1 MPITSKDERRLE
13 TALGHL
19 FASGLDISNFVQR
32 GFAAIQQIVPG
43 EFVTYSR
50 AKPGRPDL
58 CEVVFSTVER
68 LPSAPLCAFARLKTG
83 YPLWDYRVGE
93 QGGRPIFRR
102 DYFTARE
109 FRDGAMYAEVYRP
122 IGVDNHAAFPLAEE
136 QDGTAIFFSIERS
149 GRSDF
154 TERDRAVLARLQPPL
169 AAARLLARERARVG
183 ALRVEHLAHLG
194 LTARETEVFFWMIE
208 GKRNLEIARILN
220 LALSTAKDYVGA
232 IFLKLGME
240 NRLTAVRFGLEQAR
254 RAEADEL
261 AQSAPLHRF
270 RVCKSSPA
278 APASNGPRDPRA
290 KHQKPGRR
298 FRHRG
303 HLKIVEIG
311 HGARGQERAR
321 EVHHDPIGTGFVL
334 KK

>member
-1 MPITSKDERRLE
+1 MHINLKDALRLK
-13 TALGHL
+13 TVLLDL
-19 FASGLDISNFVQR
+19 FAPGLDIANFVPR
-32 GFAAIQQIVPG
+32 GFAAIQQLVPG
-43 EFVTYSR
+43 EFITYSR

-58 CEVVFSTVER
+58 CEVVFSTTER
-68 LPSAPLCAFARLKTG
+68 LPSAPLCAFARLKTR
-83 YPLWDYRVGE
+83 YPLWDYRIGE

-102 DYFTARE
+102 DYFTERE
-109 FRDGAMYAEVYRP
+109 FRDCAMHAEVYRP
-122 IGVDNHAAFPLAEE
+122 MGLKNHAALPLAEE

-183 ALRVEHLAHLG
+183 TLREEHLAHLG

-208 GKRNLEIARILN
+208 GKRNLEIAQILN
-220 LALSTAKDYVGA
+220 LALSTVKDHVRA

-240 NRLTAVRFGLEQAR
+240 NRLTAIRFGLEQAR

-270 RVCKSSPA
+270 RANALSPA
-278 APASNGPRDPRA
+278 APASNG
-290 KHQKPGRR
+290 
-298 FRHRG
+298 HR
-303 HLKIVEIG
+303 
-311 HGARGQERAR
+311 
-321 EVHHDPIGTGFVL
+321 
-334 KK
+334 